1 MTRKIA
7 CSLLLLILVTIGLNS
22 KTKVGLTRYPSWI
35 VAKIVDSKPVK
46 LTADFTHVLSNSS
59 TAYIGYI
66 GNNYQK
72 FDISLQSVH
81 KSTANRYTVTG
92 VTMVRTNRCNFQGTI
107 DVVENRQFSHPT
119 FGLDN
124 SMKGQFKCRGC
135 TIAKYRFAENAQQKG
150 SGVFVGYLL
159 FYWYETNKGE
169 IVYDDIDDFSD
180 SYSNNQYAG
189 TWQSY
194 ATKKSKPCAW
204 GQYRVPNSGDL
215 DVGAAEFSVN
225 PKYARNGWSK

>member
-107 DVVENRQFSHPT
+107 
-119 FGLDN
+119 
-124 SMKGQFKCRGC
+124 
-135 TIAKYRFAENAQQKG
+135 
-150 SGVFVGYLL
+150 
-159 FYWYETNKGE
+159 
-169 IVYDDIDDFSD
+169 
-180 SYSNNQYAG
+180 
-189 TWQSY
+189 
-194 ATKKSKPCAW
+194 
-204 GQYRVPNSGDL
+204 
-215 DVGAAEFSVN
+215 
-225 PKYARNGWSK
+225 